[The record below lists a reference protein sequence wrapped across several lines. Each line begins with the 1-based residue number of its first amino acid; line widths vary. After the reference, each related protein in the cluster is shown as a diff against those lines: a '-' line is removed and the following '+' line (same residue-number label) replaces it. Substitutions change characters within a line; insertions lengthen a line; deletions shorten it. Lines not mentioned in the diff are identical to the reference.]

1 MLDKSR
7 KKVWYIIIPL
17 LVVLV
22 AVIGWRIYTNIKIA
36 KEKAANV
43 SKGRVVTVEVMPAFT
58 KTITPVLTF
67 SATLEPVWYADISPK
82 VDGRIAALNTDEGQ
96 TVTAG
101 QIVAS
106 LDNAELAA
114 QVTQAQ
120 GVLYSSQADLAQAQ
134 ADLQRYQALAA
145 QGAIAAQ
152 QYQAAQTKVAAL
164 TGQVQAYQGN
174 LAYLQARLN
183 NADVVTP
190 HGGVVVKRYLQA
202 GDYAKAGQAIFNIA
216 DLSVMLAKA
225 TVGENQIGELTLGE
239 SADVIVDALNGQKF
253 TGTITKIS
261 PAAVVPA
268 HTFSLEVSLD
278 NSQNLLRSGM
288 FAKVQV
294 KGREHPNA
302 LVVPQ
307 SALVLFE
314 DQQTVFVL
322 NGDQVQQRKL
332 KLGYV
337 GDGWAEVLS
346 GLKPGDMVVVVGQN
360 NIRDGSRVQV
370 VATREAGQI

>member
-1 MLDKSR
+1 M
-7 KKVWYIIIPL
+7 YILIPL
-17 LVVLV
+17 LVLLV
-22 AVIGWRIYTNIKIA
+22 AFIGFRIFSNVKTA
-36 KEKAANV
+36 KEKAAAV
-43 SKGRVVTVEVMPAFT
+43 TRGRIATVEVMPAFN
-58 KTITPVLTF
+58 KSITPILTF

-82 VDGRIAALNTDEGQ
+82 VDGRIAALYTDEGQ
-96 TVTAG
+96 TVVAG
-101 QIVAS
+101 QTVAS
-106 LDNAELAA
+106 LDDAELAA

-120 GVLYSSQADLAQAQ
+120 GTLYSAQAELAQAQ
-134 ADLQRYQALAA
+134 ADLYRYKTLAA
-145 QGAIAAQ
+145 QGAIAEQ
-152 QYQAAQTKVAAL
+152 QYQAAQTKVASL

-174 LAYLQARLN
+174 LAYLRTRLA
-183 NADVVTP
+183 NANVVTP
-190 HGGVVVKRYLQA
+190 HGGVVMKRYLQA
-202 GDYAKAGQAIFNIA
+202 GDYAKAGTPIFNIA
-216 DLSVMLAKA
+216 DTSVMLAKA
-225 TVGENQIGELTLGE
+225 TVGENQITELKLGE
-239 SADVIVDALNGQKF
+239 QAEVVVDAFSGQKF

-261 PAAVVPA
+261 PAAVGS
-268 HTFSLEVSLD
+268 HTFTVEVSLD
-278 NSQNLLRSGM
+278 NHDNLLRSGM
-288 FAKVQV
+288 FAKVLV

-346 GLKPGDMVVVVGQN
+346 GLNPGDLVVVVGQN
-360 NIRDGSRVQV
+360 NVRDGSRVQV

>member
-1 MLDKSR
+1 MDKSR

>member
-1 MLDKSR
+1 MDRSR

-17 LVVLV
+17 LVVL
-22 AVIGWRIYTNIKIA
+22 AAIIGWRIYSNVNTA
-36 KEKAANV
+36 KEKAARAT
-43 SKGRVVTVEVMPAFT
+43 KGQVTTVEVMPAFT
-58 KTITPVLTF
+58 KNITPVLTF

-82 VDGRIAALNTDEGQ
+82 LDGRIAALYTDEGQ
-96 TVTAG
+96 AVTAG
-101 QIVAS
+101 QTVAS

-114 QVTQAQ
+114 QVIQAQ

-134 ADLQRYQALAA
+134 ADLGRYQTLAA
-145 QGAIAAQ
+145 QEAIAVQ
-152 QYQAAQTKVAAL
+152 QYQAAQNKVASL
-164 TGQVQAYQGN
+164 TGQVQAYEGN
-174 LAYLQARLN
+174 LAYLQARLD
-183 NADVVTP
+183 NAAVITP
-190 HGGVVVKRYLQA
+190 HAGVVVKRYLQA
-202 GDYAKAGQAIFNIA
+202 GDYAKAGTAIFNIA
-216 DLSVMLAKA
+216 DLTVMLAKA
-225 TVGENQIGELTLGE
+225 TVGENQIAELSLGE
-239 SADVIVDALNGQKF
+239 TAEVVVDALNGEKF
-253 TGTITKIS
+253 TGTVSKLS

-288 FAKVQV
+288 FAKVQLR
-294 KGREHPNA
+294 GREHPNA

-337 GDGWAEVLS
+337 GEGWAEVLS
-346 GLKPGDMVVVVGQN
+346 GLNPGDMVVVVGQSN
-360 NIRDGSRVQV
+360 VRDGSRVQV
-370 VATREAGQI
+370 AATREAGQI